1 MARRPPDQPG
11 DLALERPTAKDFI
24 AINEELHDKIVS
36 GVYVSGPDGERERLV
51 RFIGFEPGDHN
62 EFLAVNQFRV
72 DPPGAIG
79 DRGFIVPDIVLF
91 VNGIPLVVI
100 EAKSPAVTDPLAT
113 AIDQLRRYA
122 NRRVPEKN
130 EGAERL
136 FWTNHLLVPTD
147 YYEARVGSVS
157 ARPDDYL
164 PWRDVKPAAME
175 QVRTEIGKA
184 PGSELVQ
191 QETLA
196 AGLLRPAHLL
206 DALRSFTLFMT
217 TDEGIRIKVV
227 PRYQQFRS
235 VHLALIAY
243 AKAKPAVRTA

>member
-1 MARRPPDQPG
+1 MASVSASSASSASSQD
-11 DLALERPTAKDFI
+11 DTNDFI
-24 AINEELHDKIVS
+24 
-36 GVYVSGPDGERERLV
+36 
-51 RFIGFEPGDHN
+51 
-62 EFLAVNQFRV
+62 AVNQFRV

-122 NRRVPEKN
+122 NRRVPEQN

-136 FWTNHLLVPTD
+136 FWTNHLLVPTS

-164 PWRDVKPAAME
+164 PWRDVRPATIE
-175 QVRTEIGKA
+175 QVRGELGKT
-184 PGSELVQ
+184 PGSSWCSRRSS
-191 QETLA
+191 
-196 AGLLRPAHLL
+196 RPGCCA
-206 DALRSFTLFMT
+206 R
-217 TDEGIRIKVV
+217 RICSTHCG
-227 PRYQQFRS
+227 PS
-235 VHLALIAY
+235 
-243 AKAKPAVRTA
+243 PSS